1 MTRHSEQHIYE
12 RQGFGQV
19 LGLKGRMAL
28 CLVDFVNGFNDPQ
41 MFGGGNIADAIRTS
55 VPVLDYFRNRGSADR
70 PHPHRLRRRRVR
82 RQSLHRQGARPARA
96 ERGRAGEPHR
106 PGARAAAGRTG
117 DTEAAPVRLRRHRL
131 CRLACPARG
140 RDACHRR
147 LHDERLRARR
157 RRSTQCPTV
166 FGRSC
171 SRTASATVRSAR
183 TRPTSSTSAQKYG
196 DVISSAAFFAMAA
209 EAEGVILIFP
219 SWPGLPA
226 TSLIPAKP

>member
-41 MFGGGNIADAIRTS
+41 MFGGGNIADAIRAS
-55 VPVLDYFRNRGSADR
+55 VPVLDYFRNRESADR
-70 PHPHRLRRRRVR
+70 PYPHRLRRRRVR

-96 ERGRAGEPHR
+96 ERERAGEPHR
-106 PGARAAAGRTG
+106 PRARAAAGRTG
-117 DTEAAPVRLRRHRL
+117 DPQAAPVGVRRHRL
-131 CRLACPARG
+131 RRMACPARG

-147 LHDERLRARR
+147 LHDERLRAGDGAD
-157 RRSTQCPTV
+157 SMSHG
-166 FGRSC
+166 F
-171 SRTASATVRSAR
+171 
-183 TRPTSSTSAQKYG
+183 RPIVLEDCVGDRALGPHEANLFDIGQKYG

-209 EAEGVILIFP
+209 EAEGVT
-219 SWPGLPA
+219 A
-226 TSLIPAKP
+226 